1 MPPVNALRVLG
12 LTQRATKP
20 EIKAA
25 FKALAKEWHPDAHQ
39 GVTAKAKAEENFKA
53 IQAAYQLLSTQ
64 GAHFVGG
71 AQGSA
76 RYRGGAGRRGE
87 GKYGHTG
94 YHSSQQWGEQYGA
107 ASKAGYNAFASEM
120 FRSPDA
126 YTNEASARV
135 QSARER
141 TVLICASTFIIGL
154 AAIILTGRR
163 DQAAKDRGDL
173 IDAYYNQ
180 ATRRWEHA
188 TPAMMK
194 DPLLSTLV
202 TLKPPSIVH
211 KPLVGAHQRRHK
223 RAQTLDGQNVDAAY
237 RARQQGTRS

>member
-180 ATRRWEHA
+180 AT
-188 TPAMMK
+188 TPPQPHPYPTPTP
-194 DPLLSTLV
+194 PLPHPNPTP
-202 TLKPPSIVH
+202 TPPLPRPS
-211 KPLVGAHQRRHK
+211 L
-223 RAQTLDGQNVDAAY
+223 
-237 RARQQGTRS
+237 